1 MAALASSRS
10 YMSRFT
16 RRYSRAST
24 GLQIAVV
31 IFALGAAV
39 VFGAGRLDIRTS
51 TYLLI
56 LPLVLLAVL
65 RPAWLVML
73 LVAIPPAVMN
83 LASIRA
89 PTVILLFALVVHLAR
104 KGGLST
110 GLVVGAL
117 PIVALL
123 ALGYLFRADVTS
135 TAAVARENFL
145 KQLTYYVM

>member
-1 MAALASSRS
+1 
-10 YMSRFT
+10 
-16 RRYSRAST
+16 
-24 GLQIAVV
+24 
-31 IFALGAAV
+31 
-39 VFGAGRLDIRTS
+39 

-145 KQLTYYVM
+145 KQLTYYVMLLVLTFSLVRTGQLRIGQLVAPLLLGAGIT